1 MGVIIIQIRRPLLI
15 ILMFVVAISFII
27 TNNTKN
33 DEELNDKII
42 TIQGVVKG
50 KIERK
55 DTISTR

>member
-50 KIERK
+50 
-55 DTISTR
+55 

>member
-1 MGVIIIQIRRPLLI
+1 
-15 ILMFVVAISFII
+15 MFVVAISFII

-50 KIERK
+50 KIEKK